1 MEDYPVYMPMVK
13 RQWTAD
19 NLMSLPDDGNRYEI
33 IDGDLFMTPAPAWR
47 HQDAVGELFV
57 LLREYVRREGVGHA
71 VVAPADVRFSTHDVV
86 QPDVFVV
93 PLVDGRRPEGFE
105 DAGRLIL
112 AVEVLSAGTARADRV
127 RKRTLYREQDVSQYW
142 IVDLDAR
149 TFERSTPEDVRP
161 EVLVDELTWN
171 PEGAGAPL
179 VIDLASYFATVLQA

>member
-1 MEDYPVYMPMVK
+1 MYMPMVK

-19 NLMSLPDDGNRYEI
+19 DLMSLPDDGNRYEI

-71 VVAPADVRFSTHDVV
+71 VVAPADVLFSTHNVV

-93 PLVDGRRPEGFE
+93 PLVDGRRPERFD

-127 RKRTLYREQDVSQYW
+127 KKRTLYREQNVPEYW

-149 TFERSTPEDVRP
+149 TFERSTPEDAHP
-161 EVLVDELTWN
+161 EILVDELTWN
-171 PEGAGAPL
+171 PEGAGTPL

>member
-1 MEDYPVYMPMVK
+1 MYMPMVK

-19 NLMSLPDDGNRYEI
+19 DLMSLPDDGNRYEI

-71 VVAPADVRFSTHDVV
+71 VVAPADVLFSTHNVV

-93 PLVDGRRPEGFE
+93 PLVYGRRPERFD

-127 RKRTLYREQDVSQYW
+127 KKRTLYREQNVPEYW

-149 TFERSTPEDVRP
+149 TFERSTPEDARP
-161 EVLVDELTWN
+161 EILVDELTWN